1 MPRLRDIV
9 GYLWV
14 GAIAAPALI
23 VGAGTLYH
31 GYNYHEKRAALTN
44 KRTAQRRKDEK
55 IERSRRKGCSS
66 GQV

>member
-31 GYNYHEKRAALTN
+31 GYNYHEKRAAE
-44 KRTAQRRKDEK
+44 KDRPKEK
-55 IERSRRKGCSS
+55 EKG
-66 GQV
+66 

>member
-14 GAIAAPALI
+14 GAIEAPALI

-31 GYNYHEKRAALTN
+31 GYNYHEKRAAE
-44 KRTAQRRKDEK
+44 KDSPKEK
-55 IERSRRKGCSS
+55 KG
-66 GQV
+66 

>member
-14 GAIAAPALI
+14 GAIAAPTLI

-31 GYNYHEKRAALTN
+31 GYNNEKHKGNYEIRQQSRYAA
-44 KRTAQRRKDEK
+44 A
-55 IERSRRKGCSS
+55 
-66 GQV
+66 

>member
-1 MPRLRDIV
+1 MHRLRDIV

-23 VGAGTLYH
+23 VGAWTLYH
-31 GYNYHEKRAALTN
+31 RYNYHEKRAAE
-44 KRTAQRRKDEK
+44 KDRPKEKKDEK
-55 IERSRRKGCSS
+55 NERSRRKGCCP